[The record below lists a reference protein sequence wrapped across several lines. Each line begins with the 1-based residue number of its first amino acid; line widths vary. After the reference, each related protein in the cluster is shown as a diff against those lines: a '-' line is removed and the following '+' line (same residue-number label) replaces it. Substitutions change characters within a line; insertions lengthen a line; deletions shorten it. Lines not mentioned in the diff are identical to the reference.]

1 MSSTGLDVFDTTLKK
16 TAIWLDGIMEQMGW
30 DDRHHAY
37 ITLRGVLHALRD
49 RLTPEEAADLGA
61 QLPMLVRGFYYE
73 GWNPAHTPQ
82 KYKHKEEFLDRV
94 TKEARFL
101 AGAEREKAAAAVFRV
116 LEDNISGGEIAQV
129 KSQLPTEVRA
139 LWPA

>member
-1 MSSTGLDVFDTTLKK
+1 MSTTGLNVFDTTLKK
-16 TAIWLDGIMEQMGW
+16 TTIWLNSIMEQMGW
-30 DDRHHAY
+30 EDRQHAY

-61 QLPMLVRGFYYE
+61 QLPMLVRGFYFE

-82 KYKHKEEFLDRV
+82 KYKHKEEFLERV

-101 AGAEREKAAAAVFRV
+101 QGEELEKAVGVVFKV
-116 LEDNISGGEIAQV
+116 LEDNVSGGEIKQV
-129 KSQLPTEVRA
+129 KSQLPAEVQQ
-139 LWPA
+139 LWP